1 MAVPAGHGANLET
14 IYRAARNSDLA
25 VMEVN
30 RKGSS
35 EPAHLL
41 VAVGRDGDQFNITPL
56 AQLFDGDPYQQFA
69 PFGQVQ

>member
-1 MAVPAGHGANLET
+1 MAVPAGHVTNLET
-14 IYRAARNSDLA
+14 IYRAARNNDLA

-41 VAVGRDGDQFNITPL
+41 VAVGRDGDEFNITPL
-56 AQLFDGDPYQQFA
+56 AQLFDDN
-69 PFGQVQ
+69 PFERFVP

>member
-1 MAVPAGHGANLET
+1 MAVPAGHRANLET
-14 IYRAARNSDLA
+14 IYRAARNNDLA

-41 VAVGRDGDQFNITPL
+41 VAVARDGDEFDITPL
-56 AQLFDGDPYQQFA
+56 AQLFDDNPFEQFT
-69 PFGQVQ
+69 P

>member
-1 MAVPAGHGANLET
+1 MAVPAGHRANLET
-14 IYRAARNSDLA
+14 IYRAARNNDLA

-41 VAVGRDGDQFNITPL
+41 VAVARDGDEFNITPL
-56 AQLFDGDPYQQFA
+56 AQLFDDN
-69 PFGQVQ
+69 PFERFVP

>member
-1 MAVPAGHGANLET
+1 MAVPDGHRANLET
-14 IYRAARNSDLA
+14 IYRAARNNDLA

-41 VAVGRDGDQFNITPL
+41 VAVARDGDEFNITPL
-56 AQLFDGDPYQQFA
+56 AQLFDYNPYEQFL
-69 PFGQVQ
+69 P